1 MLREPRH
8 TALGGD
14 CRFRGKSLLHER
26 EKIFHASV
34 FGDFAFSHAHD
45 VDRIELNFASR
56 RRDAQKFSQVRL
68 DTLEAT
74 WRRIPVQA
82 SEARRS
88 LPPGPSD
95 RATYVNRTLYA
106 DVSFALRIR
115 YLMSHDLAGNRSLVG
130 AEVRNV
136 LDYSA
141 KLARRRNP
149 DDVDLFTVLPPA
161 STRSQA
167 NVQ

>member
-26 EKIFHASV
+26 EKICHASV

-115 YLMSHDLAGNRSLVG
+115 YLMSHDLASRLP
-130 AEVRNV
+130 ATCR
-136 LDYSA
+136 LPFA
-141 KLARRRNP
+141 PARRR
-149 DDVDLFTVLPPA
+149 
-161 STRSQA
+161 STERRRLEAAIAAAQHGLTQHTERA
-167 NVQ
+167 